1 MSEIHVLNLFLDEVS
16 DMLEKLYPT
25 TVDVQYKKWTT
36 RIREIF
42 STVSE
47 LECGA
52 HAALAPGPIDYFIYL
67 DGNCYLGDIPHGS
80 SSSGDET
87 MHNIRIRRGKYKI
100 SKNCY
105 LFDEL
110 CICCISAAYPL
121 HIRCIFATY
130 PLHIHCISTAS
141 PLHMRHAQALEI
153 HL

>member
-1 MSEIHVLNLFLDEVS
+1 MHIINEKKIVNLFLDEVN

-25 TVDVQYKKWTT
+25 TVDVQYNKWTT

-87 MHNIRIRRGKYKI
+87 LHNIRIRRG
-100 SKNCY
+100 
-105 LFDEL
+105 
-110 CICCISAAYPL
+110 
-121 HIRCIFATY
+121 
-130 PLHIHCISTAS
+130 
-141 PLHMRHAQALEI
+141 
-153 HL
+153 

>member
-1 MSEIHVLNLFLDEVS
+1 MWEIIYVLLNLFLDEVS

-25 TVDVQYKKWTT
+25 TVDVQYNKWTT

-87 MHNIRIRRGKYKI
+87 VHNIRIRRGTILQQK
-100 SKNCY
+100 
-105 LFDEL
+105 E
-110 CICCISAAYPL
+110 
-121 HIRCIFATY
+121 
-130 PLHIHCISTAS
+130 
-141 PLHMRHAQALEI
+141 
-153 HL
+153 